1 MRVNLTP
8 LLDKGLKRRT
18 RAGPTTVDLAFEVD
32 DAARRVLVAYYL
44 ERGDLPI
51 FAKLFHPQL
60 ADIGGRSFTMHGYE
74 ADKATGQLF
83 GQAWELEPVRGR

>member
-18 RAGPTTVDLAFEVD
+18 RAAPVTVDLAFEVD

-44 ERGDLPI
+44 ERGDLPVYG
-51 FAKLFHPQL
+51 KLFHPQL
-60 ADIGGRSFTMHGYE
+60 SDVGGRYFTMHGYE
-74 ADKATGQLF
+74 ADKGTAQLF
-83 GQAWELEPVRGR
+83 GQAWELEPVGRR